1 MKINKKKLKLK
12 SQYAIE
18 FNKKKKVFC
27 IESGVTFNIKITK
40 FSIVGMNDKYL
51 HQN

>member
-18 FNKKKKVFC
+18 FFKKKKVF